1 MILKQEHSRVDRF
14 ADDKVFLRKKW
25 SSFAGERFDIFYS
38 NKLFF
43 NKEVDFAF
51 ACRWLLPS

>member
-51 ACRWLLPS
+51 ACR